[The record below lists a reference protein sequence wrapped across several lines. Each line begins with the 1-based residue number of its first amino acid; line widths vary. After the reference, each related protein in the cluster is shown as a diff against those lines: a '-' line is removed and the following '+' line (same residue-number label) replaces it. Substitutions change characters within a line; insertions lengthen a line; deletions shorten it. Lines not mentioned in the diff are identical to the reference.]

1 MSARGTIPGAD
12 GDAFAELVGGHLDD
26 VFRYLAYLTGDRSLA
41 EDLAADTF
49 ERAFRERRRF
59 DPRRA
64 GPRGW
69 LLAIARSTALDHLRS
84 ERRRRVREQTY
95 AQPASDAADAP
106 GFCDGYSASLEAA
119 LRSLSAGD
127 REVVALRVLLDLDA
141 AAAARLIGITPTAC
155 STRLSRALS
164 RLAQELETHELADRT

>member
-1 MSARGTIPGAD
+1 MSERGTIPGAD

-69 LLAIARSTALDHLRS
+69 LLSIARSTALDHLRA
-84 ERRRRVREQTY
+84 ERRRRAREHAY
-95 AQPASDAADAP
+95 AQPADAADAP

-119 LRSLSAGD
+119 LRSLSAAD

-141 AAAARLIGITPTAC
+141 AAAARLLGITPTAC
-155 STRLSRALS
+155 STRLSRALG